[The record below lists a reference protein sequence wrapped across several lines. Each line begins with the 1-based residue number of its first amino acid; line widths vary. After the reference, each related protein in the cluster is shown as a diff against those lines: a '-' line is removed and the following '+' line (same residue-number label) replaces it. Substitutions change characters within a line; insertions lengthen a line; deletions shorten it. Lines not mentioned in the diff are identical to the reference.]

1 MLYKVRWGSP
11 CPIYWTK
18 CFRSEYFKWQKG
30 LLPNNVNAAESS
42 TWYTCNVTYYFNIYH
57 SRTTRTDF
65 TLNIIT
71 LLKCLQFVQMT
82 ASSEGVNF
90 LYFTCT
96 PSLASSSFCSCV
108 GTCVN
113 FVSTQWDS
121 GTWNGTII
129 CILPSFWKK
138 IRNFKLITKQLISK
152 FT

>member
-11 CPIYWTK
+11 RPIYWMK
-18 CFRSEYFKWQKG
+18 CFRSEYFKRQKC
-30 LLPNNVNAAESS
+30 LLPKTINASKSS
-42 TWYTCNVTYYFNIYH
+42 NSYTCNITYYFNIYD
-57 SRTTRTDF
+57 SRITRTDF

-71 LLKCLQFVQMT
+71 LLKWLQFVWMT

-90 LYFTCT
+90 LYFKRT
-96 PSLASSSFCSCV
+96 PSSESSCFCSCV

-113 FVSTQWDS
+113 CVSTQWDS

-129 CILPSFWKK
+129 CILFSFWKK
-138 IRNFKLITKQLISK
+138 IRNFKLSK